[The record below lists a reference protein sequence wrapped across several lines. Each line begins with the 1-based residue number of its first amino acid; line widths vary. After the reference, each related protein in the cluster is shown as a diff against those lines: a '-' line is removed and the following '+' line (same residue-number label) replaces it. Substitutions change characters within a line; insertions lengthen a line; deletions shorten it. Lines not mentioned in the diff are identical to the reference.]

1 MCDCQIAT
9 ISPEPKSY
17 VRKTLSS
24 PQPETPSSYPHNYRR
39 LQQLSFSKS
48 LPSSDDNGNKEN
60 LLTDFPSSKISPL
73 SLNSQM
79 EHIEESSDEEYFPTE
94 EEPDQ
99 DMDTEDE
106 EEEEDNDYREY
117 LDPEDETDR
126 DEQADV
132 ERILLQSN
140 PGLLRQI
147 QRVLQH
153 GIGIRSNTQSYE
165 ERQNRRTRRRL
176 QEIPTVPYPA
186 GKCLLNSGEFG
197 EIDDRRA
204 KKRRYEKA
212 RTIMQ
217 LARFREMGWRKE
229 STLPLSK
236 AWLPPPNQGSIV
248 AQYDRHVYSGQFSHD
263 GSFFYTASQDF
274 KCRMYQTLN
283 PSNVQDWKLY
293 KV

>member
-1 MCDCQIAT
+1 
-9 ISPEPKSY
+9 
-17 VRKTLSS
+17 
-24 PQPETPSSYPHNYRR
+24 
-39 LQQLSFSKS
+39 
-48 LPSSDDNGNKEN
+48 
-60 LLTDFPSSKISPL
+60 
-73 SLNSQM
+73 M

-99 DMDTEDE
+99 DMYSEEDEDEDE
-106 EEEEDNDYREY
+106 EYDYHQGEEEDHAQEDDDYREY
-117 LDPEDETDR
+117 IDPEDDTDR

-147 QRVLQH
+147 QQVLQH

-176 QEIPTVPYPA
+176 QDIPATPYPA
-186 GKCLLNSGEFG
+186 GKHLLNSGEFG

-212 RTIMQ
+212 RTITQ

-236 AWLPPPNQGSIV
+236 AWLPPPNQGRIM

-283 PSNVQDWKLY
+283 PSNLRDWKLY
-293 KV
+293 KVHHFKI